1 MRETSK
7 RPFARYAFQEI
18 RDYVTMESVMIAVAW
33 TFLFNYFAYL
43 KLKKSDI

>member
-1 MRETSK
+1 
-7 RPFARYAFQEI
+7 
-18 RDYVTMESVMIAVAW
+18 VTFGSIAIALVW